1 MQESTSVR
9 VYSVDCVLHL
19 HYKVSYDLRLKNVVF
34 SATLLL
40 YVFSSLRHGG
50 ASNSCA
56 RHGLRDKIMF
66 KTTIKVIMIPWEPLN
81 NQEGNATFSSPER
94 LIEESFE
101 AEPYV
106 RVEDEDRV
114 WHRSEKSLL
123 LAHIQQRIE
132 KGGNNE

>member
-1 MQESTSVR
+1 
-9 VYSVDCVLHL
+9 
-19 HYKVSYDLRLKNVVF
+19 
-34 SATLLL
+34 
-40 YVFSSLRHGG
+40 
-50 ASNSCA
+50 
-56 RHGLRDKIMF
+56 MF
-66 KTTIKVIMIPWEPLN
+66 KTTIKVIMIPWKTLN